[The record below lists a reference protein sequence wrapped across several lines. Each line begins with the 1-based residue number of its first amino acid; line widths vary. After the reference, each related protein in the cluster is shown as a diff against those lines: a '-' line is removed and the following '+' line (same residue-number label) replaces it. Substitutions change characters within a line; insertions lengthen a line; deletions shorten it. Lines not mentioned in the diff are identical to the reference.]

1 MAEPKKGEEI
11 TLESQYAVVQFP
23 INAVEVTISAKVYMN
38 GEIRTVEQVLSM
50 QDVKAAVQEAEDNYI
65 PPDAVFTLT
74 PEGERYFQT
83 LIEEDACGRN

>member
-11 TLESQYAVVQFP
+11 TLESEYAVVQFP
-23 INAVEVTISAKVYMN
+23 VNAVEVTISAKVYLN
-38 GEIRTVEQVLSM
+38 GKIHTVKQVMSM

-74 PEGERYFQT
+74 PEGERYAQT
-83 LIEEDACGRN
+83 LMEEDSCGRN

>member
-23 INAVEVTISAKVYMN
+23 VNAVEVTISAKVYMN

-74 PEGERYFQT
+74 PEGERYAKT
-83 LIEEDACGRN
+83 LLEDDA